1 MTHIQTAEGNML
13 LEMLQFQMV
22 IREWRLVQAV
32 WSVTPDLTDCP
43 LRRATDVQISPF
55 WTHFHG
61 KFMEAAEDAIL
72 TTEFLKMFLKCS
84 LEKLGFYEEAAT
96 YTYCQE

>member
-1 MTHIQTAEGNML
+1 
-13 LEMLQFQMV
+13 MLQFQMV

-32 WSVTPDLTDCP
+32 WSVTPDLTDCR
-43 LRRATDVQISPF
+43 LRATDVQISPF

-61 KFMEAAEDAIL
+61 KFMEAGEDAIL

-84 LEKLGFYEEAAT
+84 LEKLGFYEEAVT
-96 YTYCQE
+96 YKYCQE